1 MLLCGL
7 PGSGKT
13 TMSRWM
19 AEQLDAVPLSPD
31 EWLEALGIDLWDEE
45 TRERLEHAF
54 WTLAQDLLRRRVSV
68 ILDWGFWTRA
78 ERDEKRLG
86 ARALGAGV
94 ELHYLDAPLDVLV
107 RRLEAR
113 SAVPASAAAIT
124 RVDLEGWLKTFE
136 PPDDGELRLFDTP
149 NIESPP
155 SRPSDRVD

>member
-13 TMSRWM
+13 TMSRRI

-45 TRERLEHAF
+45 TRERLEHIF

-78 ERDEKRLG
+78 DRDEKRLV

-113 SAVPASAAAIT
+113 SADPASAAAIT

-136 PPDDGELRLFDTP
+136 PPDDDELRLFDTP

-155 SRPSDRVD
+155 SGPSDRVD